1 MTYSQDCLDLIKAFE
16 GLRLEMY
23 NDPAG
28 NATVGYGHLIHMG
41 PIDGRPSEAPYK
53 DGCSEL
59 QAELD
64 LADDAQIHAVQMEK
78 WVKVELTQGQYDA
91 LTDFVY
97 NLGINK
103 FSSSTLLESV
113 NAGSWTDAV
122 YQLQL
127 WVHSGGQILS
137 GLVKR
142 RAAETALIK
151 GDRATF
157 LALLK
162 EQTG

>member
-1 MTYSQDCLDLIKAFE
+1 ML
-16 GLRLEMY
+16 Y

-28 NATVGYGHLIHMG
+28 NATVGYGHLVHMG
-41 PIDGRPSEAPYK
+41 PIDGRPSEAPFK

-59 QAELD
+59 QAELL
-64 LADDAQIHAVQMEK
+64 LADDMTFHASQMEK
-78 WVKVELTQGQYDA
+78 WIKVDLTQGQYDA
-91 LTDFVY
+91 LADFVY
-97 NLGINK
+97 NLGIGK

-122 YQLQL
+122 AQLKL
-127 WVHSGGQILS
+127 WVHGGGQILP

-142 RAAETALIK
+142 RAAEAALIQ